1 LLLSIGLV
9 VFVVF
14 LFLRDARATL
24 IPGVAVTVSVI
35 GTFAVMYLCGYTL
48 DNLSLMAL
56 AISTGFGRGRRNRR
70 HGNIVRL
77 MEMGVPRWPR
87 LSGVRKKPDLQSCP

>member
-1 LLLSIGLV
+1 MALFCQYGLV
-9 VFVVF
+9 IFVVF
-14 LFLRDARATL
+14 LFLRNGAGHTL

-56 AISTGFGRGRRNRR
+56 AISTG
-70 HGNIVRL
+70 
-77 MEMGVPRWPR
+77 
-87 LSGVRKKPDLQSCP
+87 LSWMTQLSS